1 MGSICSCECI
11 ENYLEKDSSIV
22 YYDRY
27 AGSSYY
33 QEQENMKNFSNISID
48 TSGFGPATPASFNS
62 FSGNTGL
69 TPISI
74 SFNSGTINANTF
86 AGNIDITDNGLPR

>member
-1 MGSICSCECI
+1 
-11 ENYLEKDSSIV
+11 
-22 YYDRY
+22 
-27 AGSSYY
+27 
-33 QEQENMKNFSNISID
+33 MKNFSNISID

-86 AGNIDITDNGLPR
+86 AGNNIDITDNGAPTVTDNIISGNVPGTTVTGFDGQIYTFP

>member
-1 MGSICSCECI
+1 
-11 ENYLEKDSSIV
+11 
-22 YYDRY
+22 
-27 AGSSYY
+27 
-33 QEQENMKNFSNISID
+33 MKNFSNISID
-48 TSGFGPATPASFNS
+48 TSGFGPASFNS

-86 AGNIDITDNGLPR
+86 AGNNIDITDNGAPTVTDNIISGNVPGTTVTGFAGQIYTFP

>member
-1 MGSICSCECI
+1 
-11 ENYLEKDSSIV
+11 
-22 YYDRY
+22 
-27 AGSSYY
+27 
-33 QEQENMKNFSNISID
+33 MKNFSNISID
-48 TSGFGPATPASFNS
+48 TSGFGPASFNS

-86 AGNIDITDNGLPR
+86 AGNGAPMVTDNRISGNVPGTTVTGFAGQIYTFP

>member
-1 MGSICSCECI
+1 
-11 ENYLEKDSSIV
+11 
-22 YYDRY
+22 
-27 AGSSYY
+27 
-33 QEQENMKNFSNISID
+33 MKNFSNISID
-48 TSGFGPATPASFNS
+48 TSGFGPATPVSFNS

-86 AGNIDITDNGLPR
+86 AGNGAPTVTDNRIPGNVPGTTVTGFAGQIYTFP

>member
-1 MGSICSCECI
+1 
-11 ENYLEKDSSIV
+11 
-22 YYDRY
+22 
-27 AGSSYY
+27 
-33 QEQENMKNFSNISID
+33 MKNFSNISID

-74 SFNSGTINANTF
+74 TDNKAPTVTDNRISGNVQGTTVTGF
-86 AGNIDITDNGLPR
+86 AGQIYTFP